1 MKPELGEER
10 DAKKVVTEGFK
21 SSRDETKEGEV
32 GKSISHGMRIYGDDW
47 TLKTRNGNKLR
58 QRLSDDAGSYDHSL
72 TDSPTNQYHQ
82 VSPCLV
88 ILFHSPMGHVRPLLL
103 VFFSTVG
110 LTTLFGYDH
119 PANAG
124 QDRTGVELS

>member
-1 MKPELGEER
+1 M
-10 DAKKVVTEGFK
+10 VTECFK

-72 TDSPTNQYHQ
+72 TDRPTNQP
-82 VSPCLV
+82 VSSSLTLPCDIISLPDGV
-88 ILFHSPMGHVRPLLL
+88 CQ
-103 VFFSTVG
+103 
-110 LTTLFGYDH
+110 TTL
-119 PANAG
+119 AG
-124 QDRTGVELS
+124 FFLVQ